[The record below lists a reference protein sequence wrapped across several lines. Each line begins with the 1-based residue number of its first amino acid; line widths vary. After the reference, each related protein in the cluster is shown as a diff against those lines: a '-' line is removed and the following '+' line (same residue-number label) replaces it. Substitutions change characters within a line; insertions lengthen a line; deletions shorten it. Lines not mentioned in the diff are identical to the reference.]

1 MQTGRRVLI
10 VEDDL
15 KLRTMLVKYLRGSGY
30 TVDEAE
36 DGAKGL
42 ASMQANPPDAVILD
56 VQMPEVDGPTF
67 LKNLR
72 NNPRLAPVP
81 VVVYSGSPTDQATAT
96 ELGARAYLVKPVDLD
111 VLRAVLDRLTTA

>member
-1 MQTGRRVLI
+1 MPTGRRILI
-10 VEDDL
+10 VEDDQ

-42 ASMQANPPDAVILD
+42 ACMQANTPDAVILD
-56 VQMPEVDGPTF
+56 VQMPEVDGPSF
-67 LKNLR
+67 LR
-72 NNPRLAPVP
+72 TARSDPRLAAVP
-81 VVVYSGSPTDQATAT
+81 VVVYSGSPADQATAT

>member
-1 MQTGRRVLI
+1 MPTARRVLI
-10 VEDDL
+10 VEDDQ

-42 ASMQANPPDAVILD
+42 ACMQANPPDAVILD
-56 VQMPEVDGPTF
+56 VQMPEMDGPSF
-67 LKNLR
+67 LR
-72 NNPRLAPVP
+72 TARGDPRLAAVP
-81 VVVYSGSPTDQATAT
+81 VVVYSGSPTDQQTAQ
-96 ELGARAYLVKPVDLD
+96 ELGARAYLMKPVDLD